1 MGAFRRRPPDDA
13 IPDEWTM
20 LRGQYEGR
28 PLLVRVRSGARKLV
42 GSPRH
47 SIRIGVAIIFRAPT
61 PEGMC
66 SPEELAQ
73 LEAFEDALIAKAG
86 DGAVLVAVITTSGMR
101 EFVLYTGTGEWIPQF
116 HEDLRAALPSHRVDV
131 IAETDPTWSV
141 YKQLSGSA

>member
-1 MGAFRRRPPDDA
+1 MGAFRRRPPDDV
-13 IPDEWTM
+13 IPDQWTM

-47 SIRIGVAIIFRAPT
+47 PIRIGVAIPFRAPT
-61 PEGMC
+61 EEGMC

-73 LEAFEDALIAKAG
+73 LEAFEDALVSRAG
-86 DGAVLVAVITTSGMR
+86 GSAVLVAVITTSGTR
-101 EFVLYTGTGEWIPQF
+101 EFVLYTGASEWVAQF

-141 YKQLSGSA
+141 YLQLCPSS